1 MTPNDLFSFP
11 TKQHLVDFIDNEPG
25 PHQVRAIARH
35 FGIPTS
41 KEPNSRYSKLRS
53 LLQHCVFVGDI
64 AMTQSRPKANRK
76 YHSTPRLVQS
86 VPGPASLMPTGWE
99 QAIKEKLEVLR
110 VAHADE
116 KRQEAEAAERAKM
129 IGAQIK
135 VILQLSE
142 SIGHE

>member
-11 TKQHLVDFIDNEPG
+11 TKQDLVDFIDYEPG
-25 PHQVRAIARH
+25 PHQVRAIARR

-41 KEPNSRYSKLRS
+41 KEPNSRYARLRA
-53 LLQHCVFVGDI
+53 LLQHLVEDGDI
-64 AMTQSRPKANRK
+64 AMTQARPKANRK
-76 YHSTPRLVQS
+76 YHSVESASP
-86 VPGPASLMPTGWE
+86 PASSMPTGWE

-129 IGAQIK
+129 IAAQIK